1 MGDNRGQWG
10 TMAVWGHSGGYRAI
24 VGDNRGHRD
33 VGMGSRWTGGT
44 LWGHGDTRKGSGP
57 TGEQRDVGTMGGMG
71 TMGYGGGGLQMDVGT
86 TGGNG
91 GQRGAM
97 GGNGAS
103 PEVGFGELL
112 HVELLVCERRQVDVA
127 DGGEHIACGGGRL
140 GGRQRGGG
148 LGASEGTE
156 WGWGPQR
163 EQNGGEGAGRVPEGH
178 RTGGGLSSVGLEGT
192 PPPTQPSAPNCGPG
206 RHAVGQGPSLWGR
219 AHIYSIPLHGSVTPA
234 VGLCPPAMGQPPA
247 MELGS
252 LAWVSTPC
260 YGSGLTPMGLG

>member
-1 MGDNRGQWG
+1 MWGWAPGGRGGRYGDMGTPGRAPDRRGNRGMWGQWG
-10 TMAVWGHSGGYRAI
+10 AWGQW
-24 VGDNRGHRD
+24 
-33 VGMGSRWTGGT
+33 GM
-44 LWGHGDTRKGSGP
+44 
-57 TGEQRDVGTMGGMG
+57 
-71 TMGYGGGGLQMDVGT
+71 GGGGLWMDVGAMDAMGT
-86 TGGNG
+86 LGRAPDGRGENGGQQGATGGNG

-178 RTGGGLSSVGLEGT
+178 RTGGGSQLGWVGRNPPPPLSSPLPPIVGRD
-192 PPPTQPSAPNCGPG
+192 AM
-206 RHAVGQGPSLWGR
+206 LWVR
-219 AHIYSIPLHGSVTPA
+219 ALRYGA
-234 VGLCPPAMGQPPA
+234 GLI
-247 MELGS
+247 
-252 LAWVSTPC
+252 
-260 YGSGLTPMGLG
+260 